1 MGLINF
7 GLALLLMVAGGI
19 IAMKFD
25 MTTPG
30 TSSALAP
37 LVGALFGAAA
47 SLLGSSINGWNAG
60 FKASREAKERVAK
73 IKALIA
79 AELVNVAA
87 GLMDA
92 KRYVDARLRTLDAGG
107 SVPEGDDLTRYIPKP
122 MPFTES
128 LGTELLLLGQQD
140 IDVLAT
146 LRSNLARTALSMRE
160 ITEGKQRL
168 NLLSL
173 GRLEASIRY
182 DLDILA
188 QTFDQIAPERQ
199 LAIEEQSAE
208 YASSILRRL
217 SVESNRRQRAG

>member
-1 MGLINF
+1 
-7 GLALLLMVAGGI
+7 
-19 IAMKFD
+19 
-25 MTTPG
+25 
-30 TSSALAP
+30 
-37 LVGALFGAAA
+37 
-47 SLLGSSINGWNAG
+47 
-60 FKASREAKERVAK
+60 
-73 IKALIA
+73 
-79 AELVNVAA
+79 
-87 GLMDA
+87 
-92 KRYVDARLRTLDAGG
+92 
-107 SVPEGDDLTRYIPKP
+107 

-146 LRSNLARTALSMRE
+146 LRSNLARTALSMQE

-173 GRLEASIRY
+173 GRIEASIRY

-217 SVESNRRQRAG
+217 SVETNRRQRAG